1 MRHTVLSALLFAATA
16 GIGQAAT
23 LEVAISGLAS
33 AEGRVLVAVYDSAES
48 WMKKPLRAVAG
59 VPGADGKLVLRIENL
74 PDGDYAFNLLHDV
87 NGNNKMDFNALGI
100 PTEPYAF
107 SNNASGSFGPPKFEA
122 ARFSV
127 KGDTQQR
134 IDLN

>member
-1 MRHTVLSALLFAATA
+1 MKTLTVALLIALSTPL
-16 GIGQAAT
+16 QAAT
-23 LEVAISGLAS
+23 LEVAVSGLAS
-33 AEGRVLVAVYDSAES
+33 TEGRVLVGVYDSAET

-74 PDGDYAFNLLHDV
+74 PDGDYAFNVLHDS
-87 NGNNKMDFNALGI
+87 NGNNKMDFNAMGM
-100 PTEPYAF
+100 PTEAYAF
-107 SNNASGSFGPPKFEA
+107 SNKASGTFGPPKFDA